1 MPSSTRGCRSFPIR
15 QRHVEE
21 GPMNLTRTTIT
32 AGIAAL
38 SLAVAA
44 TPAGAKGG
52 GDGIN
57 NTVVSISPTAPA
69 SFTGSSGGS
78 GGGGKGGSNRPAT
91 CTVVGV
97 DPITGSS
104 IATCTQNRV

>member
-1 MPSSTRGCRSFPIR
+1 
-15 QRHVEE
+15 
-21 GPMNLTRTTIT
+21 MNLTRTTIT

-38 SLAVAA
+38 SLAAA
-44 TPAGAKGG
+44 TPAVAKGG
-52 GDGIN
+52 ADPIN

-69 SFTGSSGGS
+69 PFTGSGGS
-78 GGGGKGGSNRPAT
+78 GGGTGGSNRPAT

>member
-1 MPSSTRGCRSFPIR
+1 
-15 QRHVEE
+15 
-21 GPMNLTRTTIT
+21 MNLSRITIT

-38 SLAVAA
+38 SLAAAA

-52 GDGIN
+52 VDPIN

-69 SFTGSSGGS
+69 PFTGGGGSGGS
-78 GGGGKGGSNRPAT
+78 GGGGSNRPAT

>member
-1 MPSSTRGCRSFPIR
+1 
-15 QRHVEE
+15 
-21 GPMNLTRTTIT
+21 MNLTRTTIT

-38 SLAVAA
+38 SLAAAA
-44 TPAGAKGG
+44 TPAVAKGG
-52 GDGIN
+52 ADPIN

-69 SFTGSSGGS
+69 PFTGSGGSGGS
-78 GGGGKGGSNRPAT
+78 GGGTGGSNRPAT